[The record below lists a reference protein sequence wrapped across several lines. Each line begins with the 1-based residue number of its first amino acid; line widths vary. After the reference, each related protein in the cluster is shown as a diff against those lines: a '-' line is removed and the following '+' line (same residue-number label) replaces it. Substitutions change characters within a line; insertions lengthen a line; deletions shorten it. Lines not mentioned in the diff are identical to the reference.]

1 MDTKSK
7 PKTIEGQT
15 AEAVALPPSCSA
27 LVIGSVWVPKQGGLP
42 WKLTD
47 IFHSEMGRTAV
58 QIEKYQGGRNSPA
71 IMTTKRLKARFKPNA
86 DVEAPKQK
94 R

>member
-1 MDTKSK
+1 MSNK
-7 PKTIEGQT
+7 I
-15 AEAVALPPSCSA
+15 
-27 LVIGSVWVPKQGGLP
+27 VIGSQWVPKKGRSPLP

-71 IMTTKRLKARFKPNA
+71 IITTKRLKKNFKLNG
-86 DVEAPKQK
+86 
-94 R
+94 